1 MVSETTQRKAYPPPP
16 PPPRVQA
23 SPAFDPDLV
32 ASPGVGRAVRSAG
45 GLGPGPSSEVVQQQL
60 EDLEGKLLLQLDELA
75 QVPLSCAHHALLL
88 ALNGAYR

>member
-1 MVSETTQRKAYPPPP
+1 
-16 PPPRVQA
+16 
-23 SPAFDPDLV
+23 
-32 ASPGVGRAVRSAG
+32 
-45 GLGPGPSSEVVQQQL
+45 VVQQQL